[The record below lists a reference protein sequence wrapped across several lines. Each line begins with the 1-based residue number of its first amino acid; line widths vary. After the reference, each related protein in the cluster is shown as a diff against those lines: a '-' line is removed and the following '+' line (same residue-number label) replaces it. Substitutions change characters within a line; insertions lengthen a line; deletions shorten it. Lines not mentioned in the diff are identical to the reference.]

1 MKKYLLKL
9 WQDDEAK
16 GEVFK
21 NIGLGLFVNGAYGL
35 SDLKVEFFNITDLI
49 IELSEKLTCFVILR
63 LRSNRR
69 IYVLDPSLRSG

>member
-16 GEVFK
+16 GEIFK

-49 IELSEKLTCFVILR
+49 IGIFVMI
-63 LRSNRR
+63 SGIIIERR
-69 IYVLDPSLRSG
+69 NKWDIG

>member
-35 SDLKVEFFNITDLI
+35 SDLKMEFFNITDLI
-49 IELSEKLTCFVILR
+49 IGIFVMI
-63 LRSNRR
+63 SGIIIERR
-69 IYVLDPSLRSG
+69 NKWDIG

>member
-21 NIGLGLFVNGAYGL
+21 NIGLGLFVNGAYGP

-49 IELSEKLTCFVILR
+49 IGIFVMI
-63 LRSNRR
+63 SGIIIERR
-69 IYVLDPSLRSG
+69 NKWDIG

>member
-16 GEVFK
+16 GEIFK
-21 NIGLGLFVNGAYGL
+21 NIGLGSFVNGAYGL

-49 IELSEKLTCFVILR
+49 IGIFVMI
-63 LRSNRR
+63 SGIIIERR
-69 IYVLDPSLRSG
+69 NKWDIG

>member
-49 IELSEKLTCFVILR
+49 IGIFVMI
-63 LRSNRR
+63 SGIIIERR
-69 IYVLDPSLRSG
+69 NKWDIG

>member
-21 NIGLGLFVNGAYGL
+21 NIGLGLCVNGAYGL

-49 IELSEKLTCFVILR
+49 IGIFVMI
-63 LRSNRR
+63 SGIIIERR
-69 IYVLDPSLRSG
+69 NKWDIG

>member
-49 IELSEKLTCFVILR
+49 IGIFIMISGIIIE
-63 LRSNRR
+63 RR
-69 IYVLDPSLRSG
+69 NKWDIG